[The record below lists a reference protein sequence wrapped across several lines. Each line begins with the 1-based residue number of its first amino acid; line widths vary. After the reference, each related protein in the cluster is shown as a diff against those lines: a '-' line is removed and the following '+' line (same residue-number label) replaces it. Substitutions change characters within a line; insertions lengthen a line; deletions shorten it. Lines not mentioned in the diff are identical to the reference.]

1 MIEID
6 EAARRVVWRVW
17 RAQPFQPLQTPWGKL
32 WRGEESGQ
40 GVEVWVDAHETF
52 DLVME
57 GETITLF
64 EPISPG
70 RHRYFLT
77 VLDSTDVAG

>member
-17 RAQPFQPLQTPWGKL
+17 RSQPFQPLQTPWGRL

-40 GVEVWVDAHETF
+40 GVALWVEAEESF
-52 DLVME
+52 ELMAE
-57 GETITLF
+57 GDIITLF
-64 EPISPG
+64 ETISPG
-70 RHRYFLT
+70 RHRYLLT
-77 VLDSTDVAG
+77 VLDSTDVTG